1 MNIKSLQRLVN
12 RNMNA
17 KYAVKV
23 PFGSENDDMLF
34 VTEGDTK
41 FKLRIKLFDT
51 IDEAREHAEL
61 WGENAVVVELDEDYE
76 ILL

>member
-1 MNIKSLQRLVN
+1 M
-12 RNMNA
+12 A

-23 PFGSENDDMLF
+23 PLGHEDDDLLF

-41 FKLRIKLFDT
+41 FKLRPKMFDSVT
-51 IDEAREHAEL
+51 QAREHAEL
-61 WGENAVVVELDEDYE
+61 WGPKAIVVELDDDYE

>member
-1 MNIKSLQRLVN
+1 MP
-12 RNMNA
+12 

-23 PFGSENDDMLF
+23 PIGHDLDDRLF

-41 FKLRIKLFDT
+41 FKLRIKTFDT
-51 IDEAREHAEL
+51 VTEAYEHAEL
-61 WGENAVVVELDEDYE
+61 WGPKAIVVELDDDYE

>member
-1 MNIKSLQRLVN
+1 MVLGLGTATLNI
-12 RNMNA
+12 MA

-23 PFGSENDDMLF
+23 PFGHEDDDMLF

-41 FKLRIKLFDT
+41 FKLRIETHDT
-51 IDEAREHAEL
+51 AAEAREIAEL
-61 WGENAVVVELDEDYE
+61 WGPEAVVVELDDDYE

>member
-1 MNIKSLQRLVN
+1 M
-12 RNMNA
+12 A

-23 PFGSENDDMLF
+23 PFDDNESDKLF
-34 VTEGDTK
+34 VTEGDSK

-51 IDEAREHAEL
+51 ADLAREHAQT
-61 WGENAVVVELDEDYE
+61 WGPGATVVELDDDYE

>member
-1 MNIKSLQRLVN
+1 M
-12 RNMNA
+12 A

-23 PFGSENDDMLF
+23 PFGDEEDDKLF

-41 FKLRIKLFDT
+41 FKLQIKLFNTVD
-51 IDEAREHAEL
+51 DAREHADL
-61 WGENAVVVELDEDYE
+61 WGPAATVVELDDDYE

>member
-1 MNIKSLQRLVN
+1 
-12 RNMNA
+12 
-17 KYAVKV
+17 
-23 PFGSENDDMLF
+23 MLF

>member
-1 MNIKSLQRLVN
+1 M
-12 RNMNA
+12 A

-23 PFGSENDDMLF
+23 PFGDEEADRLF

-51 IDEAREHAEL
+51 VEQAREHAET
-61 WGENAVVVELDEDYE
+61 WGPGATVVELDDDYE

>member
-1 MNIKSLQRLVN
+1 M
-12 RNMNA
+12 A

-23 PFGSENDDMLF
+23 PLGHEDDDLLF

-41 FKLRIKLFDT
+41 FKLRPKMFDT
-51 IDEAREHAEL
+51 VAQAQEHAEL
-61 WGENAVVVELDEDYE
+61 WGPKAVVVELDDDYE